1 MYLVIELQK
10 DGDTLANVSFAFS
23 DLNQAKAKYHQL
35 LSVAAVSS
43 VERHAVAILD
53 DTGRAVFYEWYDHE
67 IMTIQE

>member
-10 DGDTLANVSFAFS
+10 DGDTLANTPFAFS
-23 DLNQAKAKYHQL
+23 DLNQAKSKYHSL
-35 LSVAAVSS
+35 LSVASVSN

-67 IMTIQE
+67 TTTNE